1 MGRSMDDCWH
11 WVLAVVAVMAVMMLG
26 VRMRMSSAGK
36 NLWNTTWCEMQP
48 ACVCFSPRLGWLE
61 ALCRTVLVL
70 VVRCAGQARHGR
82 KEGHVWAM
90 MDELSGRE

>member
-1 MGRSMDDCWH
+1 MGRSMDDYWH

-26 VRMRMSSAGK
+26 MLGVRMRVSSTGK

-70 VVRCAGQARHGR
+70 VCAMCRSGKARAQRRTCVDHDG
-82 KEGHVWAM
+82 
-90 MDELSGRE
+90 